1 MDSSKSELQK
11 MSSFETFVFSISR
24 VILLSLQY
32 QSFSYFR
39 VHIFNTLHQLVT
51 VIYVGSPCL
60 LTFAGTNLLK
70 ASQNDTMSTKDCSK
84 CMCSTKVWVPNCS
97 SGTHN
102 VYNSNTP
109 PPLCNLPQLSSYTAS
124 HIFSWKKKIF
134 WFLSHK
140 LWFFTF
146 FFRTTAGNLGLTT
159 PLILQSRHPDL
170 QEVNVSAFSDLP
182 YSTYCLAENL
192 AFRSIKLFPLPAT
205 TIFLWW
211 ITRLD
216 LLRS

>member
-1 MDSSKSELQK
+1 MLG
-11 MSSFETFVFSISR
+11 VHAFS
-24 VILLSLQY
+24 LSLEQICSRLHRTTQCQLKTV
-32 QSFSYFR
+32 QSACAPQKYGSQIVPPEPTMFTTQTLLLLYA
-39 VHIFNTLHQLVT
+39 IFH
-51 VIYVGSPCL
+51 SCL
-60 LTFAGTNLLK
+60 LTQLHTFSPEKRKYFGFCPTNY
-70 ASQNDTMSTKDCSK
+70 
-84 CMCSTKVWVPNCS
+84 
-97 SGTHN
+97 GF
-102 VYNSNTP
+102 
-109 PPLCNLPQLSSYTAS
+109 LP
-124 HIFSWKKKIF
+124 
-134 WFLSHK
+134 
-140 LWFFTF
+140 F
-146 FFRTTAGNLGLTT
+146 FFRATAGNLGLTT